1 MLLHILQ
8 CPGQPHVAENY
19 LPHMSAVT
27 RIKVLV
33 CGPFSLPTEALRY
46 NRDHC
51 ERLLGT
57 HFVPSSA
64 LNTFPCISFLCPCS
78 NAMGQ

>member
-8 CPGQPHVAENY
+8 CPGQPH
-19 LPHMSAVT
+19 MSVVT

-46 NRDHC
+46 NRVHR

-64 LNTFPCISFLCPCS
+64 LNTFPCISFLYPCS
-78 NAMGQ
+78 NAMSQ